1 MLYNSQLCFVKN
13 SFGPSRDQTRFSAQ
27 CILILTNGVISA
39 DSLGQK
45 NKEYQKE
52 RKLLLGRASECFE

>member
-1 MLYNSQLCFVKN
+1 MLYNPQLCFVKN
-13 SFGPSRDQTRFSAQ
+13 SFGPFRDQTRFSAQ

-45 NKEYQKE
+45 NKEYQKKS
-52 RKLLLGRASECFE
+52 KLLLERASDRFE